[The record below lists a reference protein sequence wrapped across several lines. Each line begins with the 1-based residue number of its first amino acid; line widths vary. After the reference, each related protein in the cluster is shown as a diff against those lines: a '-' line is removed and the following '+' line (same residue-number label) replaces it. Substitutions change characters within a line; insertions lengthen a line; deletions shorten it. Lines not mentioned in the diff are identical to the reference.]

1 MRSEDVIEQ
10 LSGVSVTVPIHH
22 IAQELLQFHQT
33 VSGVYSAAE

>member
-1 MRSEDVIEQ
+1 MRSEEVIEQ

-22 IAQELLQFHQT
+22 IAQEQFHQT